1 MDQRRDAALAPER
14 FQLMLLG
21 SFAAIAILLAA
32 AGVYGIMSYLVTR
45 RTREIG
51 IRMAMG
57 ARPADILRMVLSET
71 GALVVLAIV
80 GGLGGAWALTRYM
93 RSMLYGVAALDATTF
108 VVTSVLLSVTVLIAS
123 LGPTLRAVRVDP
135 LSALREE

>member
-1 MDQRRDAALAPER
+1 
-14 FQLMLLG
+14 
-21 SFAAIAILLAA
+21 
-32 AGVYGIMSYLVTR
+32 
-45 RTREIG
+45 
-51 IRMAMG
+51 
-57 ARPADILRMVLSET
+57 MVLSET

-80 GGLGGAWALTRYM
+80 AGLGGAWALTRYM
-93 RSMLYGVAALDATTF
+93 RSMLYGVTALDPTTF